1 MKKNL
6 ISVII
11 LALTL
16 ANVVLSALLVFT
28 ILPETKKANQLIEDV
43 CSAIDLELNSGAAS
57 GTSNV
62 PLDKVE
68 VFTINAGESMTLN
81 FKTGSDGSNHY
92 AVLKSSLSL
101 NTTSDNYATYS
112 PEVLTTKEDLIKSTI
127 TQAFGKYTIEAYRQN
142 PEAVKSDILKE
153 LQNMF
158 GKDYI
163 VGINFA
169 QVTTE

>member
-16 ANVVLSALLVFT
+16 VNVVLTALVVFT
-28 ILPETKKANQLIEDV
+28 LLPETKKANALITDV

-68 VFTINAGESMTLN
+68 VFTINGGESMTLN
-81 FKTGSDGSNHY
+81 FKTGSDGTHY

-101 NTTSDNYATYS
+101 NTTSDNYKTYS
-112 PEVLTTKEDLIKSTI
+112 PEILTTKEDLIKSTI

-158 GKDYI
+158 GKDYV
-163 VGINFA
+163 VGVNFA